1 MLYIELFYR
10 IALFSLPRFSTGNV
24 QGQLRN
30 FFFEFFEASM
40 LFSEMDQK
48 LLIEWTYKGEFA
60 GLIFILET
68 LTVLKTQL
76 TVDFS
81 YQMLIDLDFS
91 LITFDVGSM
100 VLDFDFFTNLLNGF
114 GLPQATHG
122 ME

>member
-1 MLYIELFYR
+1 
-10 IALFSLPRFSTGNV
+10 
-24 QGQLRN
+24 
-30 FFFEFFEASM
+30 M

-76 TVDFS
+76 NVDFP

-91 LITFDVGSM
+91 LVTFDVGSM

-114 GLPQATHG
+114 GLPQGVIDATIAVWNANDFASFWKINI
-122 ME
+122 E